1 MVYILIAL
9 CVALLALIF
18 RLVCRSRE
26 SVYKE
31 DVDRFDEAC
40 EGGEVPDGRIYTR
53 LAFEAACACKEKYG
67 EMRYNNANRI
77 VAGEFVREYLRK
89 NYPDLRVVDRIKH
102 ATYAVELALLP
113 MKSAV
118 VAQEFACDPE
128 VMGRRTAGY
137 ATR

>member
-1 MVYILIAL
+1 MCILILL
-9 CVALLALIF
+9 CVAFLALVF
-18 RLVCRSRE
+18 KLVYRSRE
-26 SVYKE
+26 SVYRE
-31 DVDRFDEAC
+31 DVDRFDRAC
-40 EGGEVPDGRIYTR
+40 EGGEIPDGRVFTR

-77 VAGEFVREYLRK
+77 VVGEFVREYLRK
-89 NYPDLRVVDRIKH
+89 TYPDLRVVDRIKH

-118 VAQEFACDPE
+118 VAQEFAADVE
-128 VMGRRTAGY
+128 VVGRRTAGY